1 MVNEMKLRRYKN
13 KRNAAIAV
21 SAAAASASSAIVYF
35 LCGSWLA
42 AVCSAAGGAAAIAG
56 LLYILKLDDAFIT
69 DTAADFSRLADCLT
83 ELEER
88 EVFPNNEDTVV
99 SKLQSKIIKLVRI
112 LKKKNEDS
120 IEEQERIKSLVS
132 DISHQL
138 KTPLANLKMY
148 TDFIS
153 DESLNHKK
161 RMEYI
166 RIISLS
172 VDRLSFLSE
181 SMIKVSRLESGLIHL
196 KAEERSLSETVLKA
210 VKDVYVKAVRNG
222 NEILFREEDRIMI
235 SYDGGWTAEAVFN
248 LLDNAVKYSPEG
260 GKVYITVRR
269 LGMFAE
275 VEIKDE
281 GEKIPESEQPKIFS
295 RFYRGSNSHE
305 KEGIGIGLYLAREI
319 AVKQG
324 GYINLRSSEDGNV
337 FSLFLFQGA

>member
-1 MVNEMKLRRYKN
+1 
-13 KRNAAIAV
+13 
-21 SAAAASASSAIVYF
+21 
-35 LCGSWLA
+35 
-42 AVCSAAGGAAAIAG
+42 
-56 LLYILKLDDAFIT
+56 
-69 DTAADFSRLADCLT
+69 
-83 ELEER
+83 
-88 EVFPNNEDTVV
+88 
-99 SKLQSKIIKLVRI
+99 
-112 LKKKNEDS
+112 
-120 IEEQERIKSLVS
+120 
-132 DISHQL
+132 
-138 KTPLANLKMY
+138 
-148 TDFIS
+148 
-153 DESLNHKK
+153 
-161 RMEYI
+161 MEYI

-235 SYDGGWTAEAVFN
+235 SHDGGWTAEAVFN

-295 RFYRGSNSHE
+295 RFYRE
-305 KEGIGIGLYLAREI
+305 ATLMKRK
-319 AVKQG
+319 V
-324 GYINLRSSEDGNV
+324 
-337 FSLFLFQGA
+337 